1 MELIRRLV
9 LDREICHYAGPGLLI
24 TSRSNKVYVK
34 RGDQETTVSLPS
46 SGLKEMLGFSRLAR
60 RLTRL
65 DKCNVVPVAGG
76 LVIIRQGKAYHYDQK
91 TGNLAP
97 TLTLIWVE
105 CLLG

>member
-34 RGDQETTVSLPS
+34 RGDQETTVSLPN
-46 SGLKEMLGFSRLAR
+46 SGLKEMLGFNRLAR

-65 DKCNVVPVAGG
+65 DKCNVVPVVGG
-76 LVIIRQGKAYHYDQK
+76 LVIIRQGRVYHYDEK
-91 TGNLAP
+91 TPGLALCV
-97 TLTLIWVE
+97 TATGTRS
-105 CLLG
+105 CG